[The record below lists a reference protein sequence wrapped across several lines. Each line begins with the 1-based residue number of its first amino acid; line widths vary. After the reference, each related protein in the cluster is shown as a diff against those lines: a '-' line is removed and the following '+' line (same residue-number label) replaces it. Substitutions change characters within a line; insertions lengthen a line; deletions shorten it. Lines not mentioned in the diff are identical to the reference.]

1 MMRSAVGV
9 VGSVFLSA
17 IPAQAKPVTYVLPQ
31 ETVEFKAGPDR
42 DVVQS
47 NCAGCHSADYI
58 QYQPRGP
65 NFGKTFWQ
73 AEVTKMIK
81 VYGAPIGEADVE
93 KIVDYLVK
101 TSSAN

>member
-1 MMRSAVGV
+1 MMRYAVGA
-9 VGSVFLSA
+9 VGSLFLSA
-17 IPAQAKPVTYVLPQ
+17 IPAQAKPVIYVLPQ
-31 ETVEFKAGPDR
+31 EMVAFKAGPNQ
-42 DVVQS
+42 DVVQG

-58 QYQPRGP
+58 QSQPRGP
-65 NFGKTFWQ
+65 NFGKAFWQ